1 MPLLQPRSIIR
12 KFRSKAQQFVGDWP
26 DPVRNPNASEFEV
39 DLWIL
44 SRFVLEKI
52 VPVVGTHPY
61 PLNEL
66 LLMTAAACRLKP
78 SVVFDWGTHIGTSAR
93 IFYVCNKVFKLGYEI
108 HSIDLPPDATHI
120 EHPGSEHGRLVK
132 GLDKVHLHRGDG
144 VKIAPTQWQKL
155 GRPKR
160 PLFFVDGDHAYESV
174 RDELNEIFS
183 TIPDAS
189 ALAHD
194 TFFQSAESK
203 YNVGPVRAID
213 EIIEKFP
220 SRFRVITSG
229 LGLPGM
235 TLLAAWNRDISLSAR

>member
-1 MPLLQPRSIIR
+1 MTLVLPAVSSIIGRLRR
-12 KFRSKAQQFVGDWP
+12 KPPAQEAWP
-26 DPVRNPNASEFEV
+26 DPARNINASEFEV

-44 SRFVLEKI
+44 SRFLLMKV
-52 VPVVGTHPY
+52 VPVVSTHPY

-78 SVVFDWGTHIGTSAR
+78 SVVFDWGTHIGVSAR
-93 IFYVCNKVFKLGYEI
+93 VFYECDRAFKLGYEI
-108 HSIDLPPDATHI
+108 HSVDLPSHASHV
-120 EHPGSEHGRLVK
+120 EHPGQEHGRLVR
-132 GLDKVHLHRGDG
+132 GLAGVYLHRGNG
-144 VKIAPTQWQKL
+144 VKVALDQWQKL

-183 TIPDAS
+183 AIPDAS

-194 TFFQSAESK
+194 AFFQSAESN
-203 YNVGPVRAID
+203 YNVGPARAID
-213 EIIEKFP
+213 EVIEKFP
-220 SRFRVITSG
+220 SRFRVVKSG

-235 TLLAAWNRDISLSAR
+235 TLLAVM

>member
-1 MPLLQPRSIIR
+1 VPLAVARSIIR
-12 KFRSKAQQFVGDWP
+12 KFHRKTQQLAGVWP
-26 DPVRNPNASEFEV
+26 DPVRNPTASEFEV

-52 VPVVGTHPY
+52 VPVVDTHPY

-78 SVVFDWGTHIGTSAR
+78 SVVFDWGTHIGVSAR
-93 IFYVCNKVFKLGYEI
+93 VFYECRQTFKLGYEI
-108 HSIDLPPDATHI
+108 HSVDLPPDANHV
-120 EHPGSEHGRLVK
+120 EHPGQEHGRLVR
-132 GLDKVHLHRGDG
+132 GLERVHLHRGNG
-144 VKIAPTQWQKL
+144 VKVALDQWQKL

-160 PLFFVDGDHAYESV
+160 PLFFVDGDHAYDSV
-174 RDELNEIFS
+174 RCELNEIFS

-194 TFFQSAESK
+194 TFFQSAESN
-203 YNVGPVRAID
+203 YNVGPARAID
-213 EIIEKFP
+213 EIVEKFP
-220 SRFRVITSG
+220 SRFRVIRSG

-235 TLLAAWNRDISLSAR
+235 TLLAVM

>member
-1 MPLLQPRSIIR
+1 VPLTARSIIHR
-12 KFRSKAQQFVGDWP
+12 LRLTRSWP
-26 DPVRNPNASEFEV
+26 DPVCNPTASEFEV
-39 DLWIL
+39 NLWTL
-44 SRFVLEKI
+44 SRFVLKKV

-78 SVVFDWGTHIGTSAR
+78 SVVYDWGTHIGASAR
-93 IFYVCNKVFKLGYEI
+93 IFYECEKAFRLGYEI
-108 HSIDLPPDATHI
+108 HSIDLPPDASHV
-120 EHPGSEHGRLVK
+120 EHPGQKHGRLVR
-132 GLDKVHLHRGDG
+132 GLAGVHLHRGNG
-144 VKIAPTQWQKL
+144 VKIALEQWQKL

-183 TIPDAS
+183 AVPDAS

-203 YNVGPVRAID
+203 YNVGPSRAID
-213 EIIEKFP
+213 EIVEKFP
-220 SRFRVITSG
+220 SRFRVIKSG

-235 TLLAAWNRDISLSAR
+235 TLLAAL

>member
-1 MPLLQPRSIIR
+1 VRFTIGSIIQ
-12 KFRSKAQQFVGDWP
+12 KLSGKNGGSADTTAELLPLWP
-26 DPVRNPNASEFEV
+26 DPVRNPTASEFEV
-39 DLWIL
+39 DLWVL
-44 SRFVLEKI
+44 SRFLLEKV

-78 SVVFDWGTHIGTSAR
+78 SVVFDWGTHIGASAR
-93 IFYVCNKVFKLGYEI
+93 IFYECTETFKLGYEI
-108 HSIDLPPDATHI
+108 HSIDLLPDASHI
-120 EHPGSEHGRLVK
+120 EHPGQEHGRLVR
-132 GLDKVHLHRGDG
+132 GLACVHLHRGNG
-144 VKIAPTQWQKL
+144 VRVALDQWQKL
-155 GRPKR
+155 GCPKR

-183 TIPDAS
+183 TVSDAS

-203 YNVGPVRAID
+203 YNVGPSRAID
-213 EIIEKFP
+213 EIIERFP
-220 SRFRVITSG
+220 SRFRVVKSG

-235 TLLAAWNRDISLSAR
+235 TLLAAM

>member
-1 MPLLQPRSIIR
+1 MIR
-12 KFRSKAQQFVGDWP
+12 KIRGGAQPPAEVWS
-26 DPVRNPNASEFEV
+26 DPVRNPTASEFEV
-39 DLWIL
+39 DLWVL
-44 SRFVLEKI
+44 SRFLLEKI

-78 SVVFDWGTHIGTSAR
+78 SVVFDWGTHIGASAR
-93 IFYVCNKVFKLGYEI
+93 VFYECSQAFKLGYEI
-108 HSIDLPPDATHI
+108 HSVDLPSDANHV
-120 EHPGSEHGRLVK
+120 EHPGQERGRLVK
-132 GLDKVHLHRGDG
+132 GLEWVHLHQGNG
-144 VKIAPTQWQKL
+144 VKVALDQWHKL

-183 TIPDAS
+183 TVPDAS

-203 YNVGPVRAID
+203 YNVGPARAID
-213 EIIEKFP
+213 EIVEKFP
-220 SRFRVITSG
+220 ARFSVIKSG

-235 TLLAAWNRDISLSAR
+235 TLLAVM